1 MSVRFLGLV
10 DGRLSHALRA
20 IHKLA
25 ALGFTE
31 ADIPELV
38 QAYQARLEESRA
50 GGIGRSASARLD
62 KQHRRQVAEWSIRT
76 MMAMGFSETE
86 IGALAGVS
94 PATVAHLLS
103 PFDDRAVGQEKALK
117 LNELAHT
124 IGAERL
130 SLLVPQMDINVLD
143 TCCDKGRSLDA
154 ATRPEIAK
162 ALRTLILNALVL
174 SATPV
179 PGVPGIHAFLAQV
192 GDPENFVFVFGA
204 LPSGGPPGAKGG
216 NGQAISGPGVPSD
229 AEDATRR
236 LERLKLVEHEA
247 EHLVQRFRE
256 ERQRLERQV
265 EGHRV
270 VHLPKDGNIA

>member
-38 QAYQARLEESRA
+38 QAYQARLDESRA

-94 PATVAHLLS
+94 PATVAPVESLRRS
-103 PFDDRAVGQEKALK
+103 GRRSGKSAQ
-117 LNELAHT
+117 
-124 IGAERL
+124 AERARAH
-130 SLLVPQMDINVLD
+130 D
-143 TCCDKGRSLDA
+143 
-154 ATRPEIAK
+154 
-162 ALRTLILNALVL
+162 
-174 SATPV
+174 
-179 PGVPGIHAFLAQV
+179 
-192 GDPENFVFVFGA
+192 
-204 LPSGGPPGAKGG
+204 
-216 NGQAISGPGVPSD
+216 
-229 AEDATRR
+229 RR
-236 LERLKLVEHEA
+236 
-247 EHLVQRFRE
+247 
-256 ERQRLERQV
+256 
-265 EGHRV
+265 
-270 VHLPKDGNIA
+270 